1 MSTKTI
7 HTEIVR
13 MGVSK
18 VSELKFLENL
28 AKRMG
33 WTFERERRTGLDDAI
48 DDFKAGRVHK
58 AKDVNDL
65 MAQLMK

>member
-1 MSTKTI
+1 
-7 HTEIVR
+7 
-13 MGVSK
+13 
-18 VSELKFLENL
+18 
-28 AKRMG
+28 MG